1 MYLKKVAGK
10 RAVQLPDGTVM
21 TRADLPPPDTRRWVA
36 SRKLMVVRGVLYG
49 LIERDEALDRYGLS
63 EEEFQEWVTALYTH
77 GADGLKATN
86 RPLADKALDN
96 SK

>member
-21 TRADLPPPDTRRWVA
+21 TRSDLPPAETKRWVA
-36 SRKLMVVRGVLYG
+36 SRKLTVVRGVLYG
-49 LIERDEALDRYGLS
+49 LIGQDEALDRYGLS
-63 EEEFQEWVTALYTH
+63 EEEFQEWVTALSTR

-86 RPLADKALDN
+86 RPATDKMIDN
-96 SK
+96 SR